1 MARDFRN
8 QGAPVDA
15 LLLESYGRL
24 CDLLLCP
31 APDLRALAAKIEA
44 GEADIFRHEPSL
56 ARLAAA
62 LVQDARRLIPAG

>member
-1 MARDFRN
+1 MPGPIASIDGGGTGRCAPIARRGLVARDFRN

-31 APDLRALAAKIEA
+31 APDLRAVGKI
-44 GEADIFRHEPSL
+44 G
-56 ARLAAA
+56 
-62 LVQDARRLIPAG
+62 VKRRA